1 MSRASCKKNREFS
14 EAINLNNKHSE
25 ALRKAENSARSDEVK
40 RILLAGFLAC
50 QEAIV
55 KLTRMQG
62 RHQKRCDEC
71 KRGGSH
77 V

>member
-1 MSRASCKKNREFS
+1 MGKANCKENREFS
-14 EAINLNNKHSE
+14 QAINLYNKHTK
-25 ALRKAENSARSDEVK
+25 ALRKAENSAGSDQVK
-40 RILLAGFLAC
+40 RILLAGSHAC

-71 KRGGSH
+71 KKGD
-77 V
+77 